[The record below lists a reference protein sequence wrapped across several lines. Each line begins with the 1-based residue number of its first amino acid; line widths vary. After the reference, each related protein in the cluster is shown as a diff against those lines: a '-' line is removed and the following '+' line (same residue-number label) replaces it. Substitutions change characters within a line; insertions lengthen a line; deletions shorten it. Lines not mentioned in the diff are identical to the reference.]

1 MPQIEEVLKYSQLA
15 ENLSQFLESNDQQIR
30 AQLSNADWLHI
41 YANSINSY
49 DLNMQAVM
57 RHSVQAV
64 QNQDQHL
71 QDLQKVLGG
80 NATWQIAADYA
91 QFLSGLY
98 DAGYKAVNENPSPNF
113 LQDYQQMSDYIV
125 RQMEIVDGED
135 LLRSQSLFEMIKHTK
150 QNIA

>member
-1 MPQIEEVLKYSQLA
+1 
-15 ENLSQFLESNDQQIR
+15 
-30 AQLSNADWLHI
+30 
-41 YANSINSY
+41 
-49 DLNMQAVM
+49 MQAVM

-113 LQDYQQMSDYIV
+113 LQDYQ
-125 RQMEIVDGED
+125 
-135 LLRSQSLFEMIKHTK
+135 
-150 QNIA
+150 